1 MSIGALAALPAV
13 GEVAKAAGD
22 ITKAVAPLVQ
32 PFADVLAK
40 ALGDT
45 LESQNKPV
53 DFSSA
58 QETAKRKVNL
68 ASA

>member
-1 MSIGALAALPAV
+1 MSIGALAALPV
-13 GEVAKAAGD
+13 IGEVAKATGE

-40 ALGDT
+40 SLGKA
-45 LESQNKPV
+45 LESENKTV

-58 QETAKRKVNL
+58 QGTDKRQVNY
-68 ASA
+68 ARV

>member
-1 MSIGALAALPAV
+1 MSIGALAALPVV
-13 GEVAKAAGD
+13 GEVANAAGE

-40 ALGDT
+40 TLGDT
-45 LESQNKPV
+45 LESQNKSV

-58 QETAKRKVNL
+58 QETDKRTVNF
-68 ASA
+68 ATA